1 MRFRDEEGQA
11 VLVVVLLSSIF
22 LLGAVGLGVDGGHM
36 YAQRQMAQ
44 TAADSAALAAITTIY
59 NRTNTGTTSFPTNAA
74 FNCGTTDARTPCKYA
89 ANNGF
94 GGSADD
100 TVTID
105 FPGSGGA
112 PGVSLSPD
120 YPVNVARATIYR
132 NVHTTLL
139 SLLGTSVS
147 SIKATAT
154 AAIVYVVAP
163 VPILVTHPTLDSS
176 FSISG
181 TPVVKICGGPSRSIQ
196 VNSNAT
202 TANAGNG
209 NASVNLSHAGPADT
223 NGDCTTGT
231 GADFGSRGGPSSFN
245 FLTLGT
251 TGHYVQPDL
260 LMQDPLE
267 NVPYPP
273 LPVNVPPMGTH
284 AALADGVS
292 GCPLPNP
299 GKPCQLYYPGVYTGD
314 ATNPAIDGKGSTA
327 VFMPGIYYLQS
338 VYASQPSKGFAI
350 DCASNCDM
358 KMATGAVADT
368 MTGTGWTNNVMF
380 YNIGLPADPTNAG
393 RFSIAANGGANL
405 VGACMGSPCV
415 GTSTYKGILFF
426 QNRNTVA
433 QGHTLGGGGAM
444 TLQGTIYLTNT
455 IDIMSTTSSQY
466 QSLTLQGGSGSGT
479 LIQGE
484 IIVGSLGLGGNGSI
498 TMNLNANK
506 ILLVSQIALVN

>member
-11 VLVVVLLSSIF
+11 VLAIVVLSAIF
-22 LLGAVGLGVDGGHM
+22 LLGAVGLGVDGAHY

-44 TAADSAALAAITTIY
+44 TAADSAALAAITSIY
-59 NRTNTGTTSFPTNAA
+59 NRTNTTGSTAFPTNAA
-74 FNCGTTDARTPCKYA
+74 FTCTTTDARTPCYFASK
-89 ANNGF
+89 NGF
-94 GGSADD
+94 GGSAAD

-105 FPGSGGA
+105 YPGSAGA

-132 NVHTTLL
+132 NVNTTLL

-147 SIKATAT
+147 SVKATAT

-176 FSISG
+176 FFMNG
-181 TPVVKICGGPSRSIQ
+181 TPNVRICGGPSRSIQ
-196 VNSNAT
+196 VNSNAS
-202 TANAGNG
+202 TASGVSGGGGSA
-209 NASVNLSHAGPADT
+209 VVDLSKAGPADSGT
-223 NGDCTTGT
+223 CTTGT
-231 GADFGSRGGPSSFN
+231 GADFGARGGPSSTYAP
-245 FLTLGT
+245 LSGHLGT

-273 LPVNVPPMGTH
+273 LPVNVAPMGTH
-284 AALADGVS
+284 VPLANGVS
-292 GCPLPNP
+292 GCPASPS
-299 GKPCQLYYPGVYTGD
+299 KPCQLYYPGVYTGD
-314 ATNPAIDGKGSTA
+314 ATNPAIDGKGSTP

-350 DCASNCDM
+350 DCSSLCDM
-358 KMATGAVADT
+358 NMATGAAADT

-393 RFSIAANGGANL
+393 RFNIAANGGSNL
-405 VGACMGSPCV
+405 IGAPLNSV
-415 GTSTYKGILFF
+415 YKGVLFF

-433 QGHTLGGGGAM
+433 QAHTMGGGGTM

-455 IDIMSTTSSQY
+455 IATMSTTPTQY
-466 QSLTLQGGSGSGT
+466 QALTLQGGPGSGT

-484 IIVGSLGLGGNGSI
+484 IIVGSLALGGNGAI
-498 TMNLNANK
+498 TMNLNANRY
-506 ILLVSQIALVN
+506 LLVSQIALVN

>member
-22 LLGAVGLGVDGGHM
+22 LLGAVGLGVDGAHL

-59 NRTNTGTTSFPTNAA
+59 NRTNTGATSFPTNAL
-74 FNCGTTDARTPCKYA
+74 FTCGTTDARTPCKYA

-100 TVTID
+100 KVDID

-112 PGVSLSPD
+112 PGVTLSPD

-139 SLLGTSVS
+139 GLLGTSAS

-163 VPILVTHPTLDSS
+163 VPILVTHPTLNSS

-209 NASVNLSHAGPADT
+209 NASVDLSHAGPADT

-231 GADFGSRGGPSSFN
+231 GADFGSRGGPSSFSYLN
-245 FLTLGT
+245 PGT

-267 NVPYPP
+267 SVPYPP
-273 LPVNVPPMGTH
+273 LPTNAAPMGTH
-284 AALADGVS
+284 TALANGVS
-292 GCPLPNP
+292 GCPVAPQ
-299 GKPCQLYYPGVYTGD
+299 KPCQLYYPGLYVGD
-314 ATNPAIDGKGSTA
+314 ATTPAIDGKGSTP
-327 VFMPGIYYLQS
+327 VFVPGIYYLQS

-350 DCASNCDM
+350 DCSANCDM
-358 KMATGAVADT
+358 NMATGFTDT
-368 MTGTGWTNNVMF
+368 YTGTGWTGNVMF
-380 YNIGLPADPTNAG
+380 YNIGLPADPTSAG
-393 RFSIAANGGANL
+393 RFNIAANGGSSL
-405 VGACMGSPCV
+405 VGSPP
-415 GTSTYKGILFF
+415 SSIYKGVLFF

-433 QGHTLGGGGAM
+433 QAHTLGGGGAM

-455 IDIMSTTSSQY
+455 IDIMSATSSQY

-479 LIQGE
+479 KIQGE
-484 IIVGSLGLGGNGSI
+484 IIVGSLALGGNGSI
-498 TMNLNANK
+498 TMNLNANRY
-506 ILLVSQIALVN
+506 LLVSQIALVN